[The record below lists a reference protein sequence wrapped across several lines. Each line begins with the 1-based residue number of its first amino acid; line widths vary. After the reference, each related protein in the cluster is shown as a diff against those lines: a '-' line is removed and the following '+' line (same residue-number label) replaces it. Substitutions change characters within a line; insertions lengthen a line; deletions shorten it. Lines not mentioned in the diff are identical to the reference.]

1 MSSRRSTHVR
11 AEPDSGPAIPTDTVA
26 AGRRGPGGHLR
37 AVRSVRAAPSR
48 TRAVSAMMEA
58 MTLPAGAILAV
69 KSLAGAKS
77 RLTGWDDERRRALV
91 TAMLADTIA
100 AIHAAGCTRVLVISP
115 DPAVLEEAAACGA
128 AGVRE
133 DGDGPGGLNRAMADG
148 IAAARR
154 RWPEVRRVAL
164 VQADLPAATGTQ
176 LRAALAAAAPY
187 RQAFVA
193 DRRGDGT
200 ALLVRDADLATPTR
214 FGPDSAALHRRDGLT
229 ELDPAH
235 TLWAGLR
242 NDVDT
247 ADDLDAA
254 LELGVGERTA
264 AVVGDLPGD
273 HSAADA
279 GQSSPTARRPARG
292 CVMID
297 R

>member
-1 MSSRRSTHVR
+1 
-11 AEPDSGPAIPTDTVA
+11 
-26 AGRRGPGGHLR
+26 
-37 AVRSVRAAPSR
+37 
-48 TRAVSAMMEA
+48 MMEV

-128 AGVRE
+128 AGLRE
-133 DGDGPGGLNRAMADG
+133 DGDRPGGLNLAMAAG

-164 VQADLPAATGTQ
+164 VQADLPAATGAQ
-176 LRAALAAAAPY
+176 LRAALAASAPH

-273 HSAADA
+273 HGAADA

-297 R
+297 G